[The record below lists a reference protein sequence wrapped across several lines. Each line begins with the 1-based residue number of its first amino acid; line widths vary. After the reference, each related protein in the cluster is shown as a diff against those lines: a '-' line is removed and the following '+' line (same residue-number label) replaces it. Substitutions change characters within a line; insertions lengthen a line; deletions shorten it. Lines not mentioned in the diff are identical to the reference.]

1 MLTLQRAWGT
11 VLTKATPLP
20 DVWKGL
26 EAKQIKFRRGQ
37 VCMVAAAPNA
47 GKSMFALIYAIKAG
61 VPTLFFSADTDT
73 TTVMMRAAAHSS
85 GHNQVTVEQ
94 NLSTDTHYYDK
105 HFDKLKHIK
114 WVFDSSPSLDDIEL
128 EIKAYVELYGQA
140 PELIIIDN
148 LMNVAAETDNEWAG
162 LRAIMMELHDMARK
176 TEACVMVLH
185 HVSEQSEYGSPTE
198 PPARRAIHG
207 KVSQLP
213 ALILTLG
220 YNPISAELKIAAV
233 KNRFGP
239 HAADG
244 KDYAGL
250 AVNYG
255 ACQISD
261 KDAFGAMLQRDA
273 RYGYNGPYIVQHDE
287 YGNEV
292 EV

>member
-1 MLTLQRAWGT
+1 MLDLSRAWSG

-20 DVWKGL
+20 DVWQGL
-26 EAKQIKFRRGQ
+26 ALKQIKFRRGQ

-47 GKSMFALIYAIKAG
+47 GKSMFALVYAMKAN
-61 VPTLFFSADTDT
+61 VSTLFFSADTDT
-73 TTVMMRAAAHSS
+73 TTVMMRAASVAS
-85 GHNQVTVEQ
+85 GHSQVSVEL
-94 NLSTDTHYYDK
+94 NLSKDKNYYDK
-105 HFDKLKHIK
+105 HFGKLEHIK

-128 EIKAYVELYGQA
+128 EIRAYVELYGHA
-140 PELIIIDN
+140 PELIVIDN

-176 TEACVMVLH
+176 TEACVLVLH
-185 HVSEQSEYGSPTE
+185 HVSEQSEYGSPSQ

-220 YNPISAELKIAAV
+220 YDPTNAELKVAAV

-244 KDYAGL
+244 KDYVTL
-250 AVNYG
+250 FVNYA

-261 KDAFGAMLQRDA
+261 KNAWGVMLRNDAINGYGGDYILQ
-273 RYGYNGPYIVQHDE
+273 E
-287 YGNEV
+287 
-292 EV
+292 

>member
-1 MLTLQRAWGT
+1 
-11 VLTKATPLP
+11 
-20 DVWKGL
+20 
-26 EAKQIKFRRGQ
+26 
-37 VCMVAAAPNA
+37 MVAAAPNA
-47 GKSMFALIYAIKAG
+47 GKSMFALVYAMKAK

-73 TTVMMRAAAHSS
+73 TTVMMRAAAHLT
-85 GHNQVTVEQ
+85 GHNQVLVEQ
-94 NLSTDTHYYDK
+94 NLSSDTHYYDK
-105 HFDKLKHIK
+105 YFEKFTHIK

-128 EIKAYVELYGQA
+128 EIRAYVELFGEA
-140 PELIIIDN
+140 PQLIVIDN

-176 TEACVMVLH
+176 TEACVLVLH

-213 ALILTLG
+213 ALILTMG
-220 YNPISAELKIAAV
+220 YNPVNGELKIAPV

-244 KDYAGL
+244 KDWAMLY
-250 AVNYG
+250 VNYG

-261 KDAFGAMLQRDA
+261 RDIFGQMLARDA
-273 RYGYNGPYIVQHDE
+273 RAGQVTNSYIPPADEEEEWYGKH
-287 YGNEV
+287 
-292 EV
+292 